1 LAQKCNA
8 ISGCIGTRVYSRN
21 RGWFA
26 PENKD
31 LETLA
36 RQEAEAQILR
46 TACEDGVLSKATEH
60 AEATLRQF
68 LGLIEGV
75 TTIVRTAPP
84 AACPGP
90 GPRQGS
96 RFYPLADAGRRPAH
110 PDPGL

>member
-8 ISGCIGTRVYSRN
+8 ISGCTGTRVYSRN

-75 TTIVRTAPP
+75 TIIVRTAPP
-84 AACPGP
+84 PACPEP
-90 GPRQGS
+90 GT
-96 RFYPLADAGRRPAH
+96 L
-110 PDPGL
+110 PG